1 MGFRE
6 SINGF
11 FSLCNVGGCPYRITI
26 LGNSCIFLEGVE
38 KILDLKPC
46 VIKLKLKGKTLYFF
60 GQDLTVLSFIE
71 KDITISG
78 KVEKIEWQD

>member
-11 FSLCNVGGCPYRITI
+11 FSLCNVGDSPYRITI
-26 LGNSCIFLEGVE
+26 IGNGCVFLEGVE
-38 KILDLKPC
+38 KIVDLKPRI
-46 VIKLKLKGKTLYFF
+46 IKLKVKGKILCFF
-60 GQDLTVLSFIE
+60 GENLNVLSFVE

-78 KVEKIEWQD
+78 KVEKLEWQG